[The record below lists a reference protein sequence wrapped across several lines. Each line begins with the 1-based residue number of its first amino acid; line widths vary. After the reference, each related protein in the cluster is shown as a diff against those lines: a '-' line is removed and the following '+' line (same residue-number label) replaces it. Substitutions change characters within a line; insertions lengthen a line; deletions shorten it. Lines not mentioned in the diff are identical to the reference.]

1 MCPERDAWC
10 CVYVNHASNMNTWCH
25 WTCSCFLGSYAIVLV
40 FYFFSFSFAFYAIT
54 EGFSNSNFCGP
65 KREDFQIIE
74 GSITKQ
80 CLDSNIDGPCNLIM
94 TSHNDV
100 DLHTD
105 VPCHEQSSYNI
116 YRKVHGKIQSSQV
129 ACFTVCKGT
138 TCSNISLMLEM
149 RSTRIIW

>member
-1 MCPERDAWC
+1 MVLCLRESR
-10 CVYVNHASNMNTWCH
+10 VEHEYVMPVDLFLLLRILCD
-25 WTCSCFLGSYAIVLV
+25 CSGLL
-40 FYFFSFSFAFYAIT
+40 FFSLSFAFYAIT
-54 EGFSNSNFCGP
+54 EGWFSNSNFCGP

-149 RSTRIIW
+149 RSTGII